1 MAKTLRTLWVRLF
14 AQKSLSLMSA
24 CFIIAV
30 SFPASSIAETYNDPD
45 GPMWVTCAT
54 GYRDDD
60 CIDNLEYFDP
70 STEKWIS
77 GTIQRNELFNYALKK
92 RFEQVR
98 KDPKDMSCGTEMSA
112 WNDACFVFPGI
123 GESGSALIVA
133 VQAARWQDDV
143 TGGLYA
149 VNGPVNS
156 LRKRDNLPIPGLP
169 DGSKWRMTLKSKYLN
184 ASGAWIQGTMKNPNF
199 VYVKNPDGINRAVVT
214 GESLWVH
221 FSFLDDD
228 QCGPN
233 PKPKSESFAEY
244 KTNVWKFWINP
255 YIYELEKAKNL
266 TPGGMIIATN
276 GSCGNGAYFDPKE
289 GILGIR
295 MGGPHFNFE
304 GGLNSGWAE
313 ASIRGDLIR
322 TAFEVEPKA
331 LGTVKVEIF
340 YEDGTSEVA
349 TSSTKYVEETD
360 SIEIRSYGF
369 HFSQADVKMKISQ
382 SARIN
387 KDQKSSGQP
396 GPSKAVK
403 KKYSLTCAK
412 GKQEKTIYSS
422 SKTKLVCP
430 KGWKK
435 A

>member
-1 MAKTLRTLWVRLF
+1 MSNAGGESCRGFPLKYLLAAIALF
-14 AQKSLSLMSA
+14 VTGVTPSA
-24 CFIIAV
+24 H
-30 SFPASSIAETYNDPD
+30 AESYTDPD

-54 GYRDDD
+54 GFRSDD
-60 CIDNLEYFDP
+60 CVDNLEYFDNK
-70 STEKWIS
+70 SNTWIS
-77 GTIQRNELFNYALKK
+77 GTIQKNELFDYTIKK
-92 RFEQVR
+92 RSQQQR
-98 KDPKDMSCGTEMSA
+98 KSPSDISCGTEMSA

-123 GESGSALIVA
+123 GDSGSALIIA
-133 VQAARWQDDV
+133 VQAARWQENV

-156 LRKRDNLPIPGLP
+156 LRKRDDLPIPGLP
-169 DGSKWRMTLKSKYLN
+169 DGSKWRITLKSKFLN
-184 ASGAWIQGTMKNPNF
+184 TSGSWIQGTMKNPNF
-199 VYVKNPDGINRAVVT
+199 VYQKNSDGVDRAVIT

-228 QCGPN
+228 QCGPTA
-233 PKPKSESFAEY
+233 KPKNQSFAEY
-244 KTNVWKFWINP
+244 KSNVWKFWASP

-266 TPGGMIIATN
+266 KPGGMIIATN
-276 GSCGNGAYFDPKE
+276 GSCGNGAYFDAKE

-313 ASIRGDLIR
+313 ASIRGDLVR

-331 LGTVKVEIF
+331 LGTVKVEI
-340 YEDGTSEVA
+340 YYDDGSSEVA

-369 HFSQADVKMKISQ
+369 HFSQADIKMKISQ
-382 SARIN
+382 SARIIKN
-387 KDQKSSGQP
+387 SGSSQSSSKSVAGP
-396 GPSKAVK
+396 GKFQI
-403 KKYSLTCAK
+403 TCAK
-412 GKQEKTIYSS
+412 GKQQKTIYAN
-422 SKTKLVCP
+422 SKSKLLCP